1 MYLAAASCLRCEM
14 DFKKRKVMNI
24 LIAADNTA
32 NAMNIIQCVVRLCSS
47 ICVFVLRHQCLTSL
61 LHLQSLRFLLRQG
74 AFKLLVTVP

>member
-1 MYLAAASCLRCEM
+1 MYLAAASRLRCEM

-47 ICVFVLRHQCLTSL
+47 ICVCLC
-61 LHLQSLRFLLRQG
+61 
-74 AFKLLVTVP
+74 